1 MKRKLIKLAM
11 CAMAV
16 LPMGVWADVV
26 NNATATWLFDQ
37 YGKGVQLKKVDNAT
51 EVINMDGLYLAVGA
65 SDKTNSTL
73 TSAMG
78 RVTNSIKDGE
88 TDIFKSG
95 YYTGVVFN
103 RGRGAGF
110 GSSADNA
117 SGGNRVSLRV
127 TKPGK
132 LYILCRNGGS
142 GADVRVYKGT
152 TQVASLSDKS
162 NTGFQMITVETAD
175 ETALYHI
182 TGRNAADK
190 DGAGF
195 SIYGVKYVVSSGAG
209 QISKSVT
216 IPDCGYVTFSGPHTY
231 TIASHTDN
239 GTTPT
244 VYYASAENAG
254 SITLSETTN
263 NRIPACQGVIIKG
276 AAGDVLTLKSVEEQ
290 TTVSNNL
297 LVANLAAYALPVTT
311 TINMGSDATYYNYI
325 MVADGGS
332 NAVFKHTS
340 GSGDLSANKAFLR
353 TTTNVTASARGLELN
368 FGEGDVT
375 GISEIEKLRNV
386 GNEKFFDLQG
396 RLVAQPT
403 KGLYIVNGK
412 KVIIK

>member
-1 MKRKLIKLAM
+1 MKRKLIKLAI

-16 LPMGVWADVV
+16 LPMGAWADVV

-37 YGKGVQLKKVDNAT
+37 YGKGVELKKVDNAT

-78 RVTNSIKDGE
+78 KVDNSIKDGE
-88 TDIFKSG
+88 TEIFKSG
-95 YYTGVVFN
+95 YYTGVVFS

-110 GSSADNA
+110 DKSADNE

-182 TGRNAADK
+182 TGRNAADT

-195 SIYGVKYVVSSGAG
+195 SIYGVKYVVSSGAS

-216 IPDCGYVTFSGPHTY
+216 ISACGYATFSGPHTY
-231 TIASHTDN
+231 TIADHKKS
-239 GTTPT
+239 TTPE
-244 VYYASAENAG
+244 VYYATAENG
-254 SITLSETTN
+254 NSITLTLTDN

-311 TINMGSDATYYNYI
+311 TINKGSDATYYNYI
-325 MVADGGS
+325 LVADGTS
-332 NAVFKHTS
+332 AVFKHTS

-353 TTTNVTASARGLELN
+353 TTTNVASARGLELN

>member
-16 LPMGVWADVV
+16 LPMGAWAADVQ

-37 YGKGVQLKKVDNAT
+37 YGKNLNVTGTNN
-51 EVINMDGLYLAVGA
+51 VIDYDGLYVALG
-65 SDKTNSTL
+65 TRTI
-73 TSAMG
+73 TSVMG
-78 RVTNSIKDGE
+78 RVTNAIKDGE
-88 TDIFKSG
+88 KVIFPQG
-95 YYTGVVFN
+95 YYTGLSFN
-103 RGRGAGF
+103 GTRGAGYG
-110 GSSADNA
+110 GSA
-117 SGGNRVSLRV
+117 SDTGAGGRVSLRV

-132 LYILCRNGGS
+132 LYVLCRNSAAGRE
-142 GADVRVYKGT
+142 VVVFNGT
-152 TQVASLSDKS
+152 TSVANLPNNSD
-162 NTGFQMITVETAD
+162 TGFQMITYEVTSDILSAGGNK
-175 ETALYHI
+175 AVLHI
-182 TGRNAADK
+182 VGMNGSTQA
-190 DGAGF
+190 
-195 SIYGVKYVVSSGAG
+195 SCTIYGVKYVVSSGAG

-231 TIASHTDN
+231 TIANHTIT

-254 SITLSETTN
+254 SITLSETTD

-311 TINMGSDATYYNYI
+311 TINKGSDATYYNYI

-332 NAVFKHTS
+332 NAVFKHTT
-340 GSGDLSANKAFLR
+340 GSGDLAANKAFLR
-353 TTTNVTASARGLELN
+353 TTTNVASARGLELN

>member
-1 MKRKLIKLAM
+1 
-11 CAMAV
+11 MAA
-16 LPMGVWADVV
+16 LPMGAWADVA

-37 YGKGVQLKKVDNAT
+37 YGKGVELKKVDNAT

-78 RVTNSIKDGE
+78 RVTNTIKDGE

-95 YYTGVVFN
+95 NYTGVVFN
-103 RGRGAGF
+103 RGRGAGW
-110 GSSADNA
+110 GNSADYA

-132 LYILCRNGGS
+132 LYILCRNAGS

-152 TQVASLSDKS
+152 TQVASLSNKS
-162 NTGFQMITVETAD
+162 ETGFQMITVETAN

-182 TGRNAADK
+182 TGRNAADS

-209 QISKSVT
+209 QISKSIT
-216 IPDCGYVTFSGPHTY
+216 IPDCGYATFSGPHTY
-231 TIASHTDN
+231 TIASHTKK
-239 GTTPT
+239 TTPT

-276 AAGDVLTLKSVEEQ
+276 AAGDELTLKSVEEQ

-297 LVANLAAYALPVTT
+297 LVANLATYTLPAT
-311 TINMGSDATYYNYI
+311 TIINKGSDVPNYNYI
-325 MVADGGS
+325 LVADGTS
-332 NAVFKHTS
+332 AVFKHTK
-340 GSGDLSANKAFLR
+340 GTGDLAANKAFLR
-353 TTTNVTASARGLELN
+353 TTTNVVDESRSINLVFDEDET
-368 FGEGDVT
+368 T
-375 GISEIEKLRNV
+375 GISTVKV
-386 GNEKFFDLQG
+386 QNEEVTNGEYYDLMG
-396 RLVAQPT
+396 RRVANPT

-412 KVIIK
+412 KVFIK